1 MLRFAS
7 EVCADLHELT
17 RREWLV
23 ANGIG
28 GYASSTLCFLNTRRY
43 HGMLVAALQP
53 PVARTVLVAK
63 CEETVR
69 TSAGVAEL
77 GCNAYPK
84 VVYPDGYEYLQDVRL
99 ELGVPSFSYRVLG
112 GTLLKTVAMVQGQN
126 TTLVRYMWDGPA
138 GAELLVHPLITCRD
152 YHWLK
157 RFDPWLS
164 REWAPHAGGAWY
176 QPYELGP
183 RIYVSATEGT
193 YCHDPVW
200 YYNFQY
206 EQERQRGL
214 EFEED
219 LYRPGELA
227 LPLAS
232 GEPAYL
238 VLSTE
243 PRRAEEAPALFD
255 AEMAR
260 RHAVLRRCP
269 MAGHRAEVD
278 ELILA
283 ADSFLVRRGSGL
295 GSILAGYHW
304 FGDWGRDTMIALP
317 GLTLTTGRAEDA
329 RQILLTYAEFVDQ
342 GMLPNRFP
350 DSGEAPDYNTV
361 DATLWYFVALHYYVE
376 ATGDL
381 DTARRLLPV
390 LMEIIRAHVRGTRY
404 GIGVDSDGLLAAG
417 DERTQLT
424 WMDAKVDDWVVTPR
438 NGKPVEI
445 NALWYN
451 ALRITADLAG
461 RLAMPA
467 QAREAAEHAERAA
480 ASFVPAFHDAAAGY
494 LADRVV
500 DGVRDQTL
508 RPNQLLAAS
517 LPYKLIDAER
527 TRQMLDRI
535 DRGLLTPHGLRT
547 LAPSEPGYR
556 GIYLGDRWARDGAY
570 HQGTAWAWLIGP
582 YVDAWLYAHAGEP
595 GAERAALGLL
605 DPLRRQVYDAG
616 VGSLSEIYDGAAPHE
631 PRGCISQAWSV
642 GEALRILGRLLPANA
657 PAGRPS
663 GS

>member
-1 MLRFAS
+1 MLRFDS

-23 ANGIG
+23 GNGIG
-28 GYASSTLCFLNTRRY
+28 GYASSTLCCLNTRRY

-53 PVARTVLVAK
+53 PVGRTVLVSK
-63 CEETVR
+63 CEETLR
-69 TSAGVAEL
+69 TPSGVAEL
-77 GCNAYPK
+77 GCNAYPR
-84 VVYPDGYEYLQDVRL
+84 VVHPDGYEYLQEVQL
-99 ELGVPSFSYRVLG
+99 ELGVPAFGYRALG
-112 GTLLKTVAMVQGQN
+112 GTLLKTVAMVHGQN
-126 TTLVRYMWDGPA
+126 TTLVRYLWEGPT
-138 GAELLVHPLITCRD
+138 GAELLVQPLITCRD

-164 REWAPHAGGAWY
+164 REWAAHAGGAWF

-183 RIYVSATEGT
+183 RIYLSATGGSYRHE
-193 YCHDPVW
+193 PVW
-200 YYNFQY
+200 YYNFQF
-206 EQERQRGL
+206 EQERERGL
-214 EFEED
+214 ECEED
-219 LYRPGELA
+219 LYRPGELS

-232 GEPAYL
+232 GKPAYL
-238 VLSTE
+238 VVSTE
-243 PRRAEEAPALFD
+243 PCGAEEAPALFE
-255 AEMAR
+255 AERAR
-260 RHAVLRRCP
+260 RRAMLQRCSL
-269 MAGHRAEVD
+269 AGRRAEVD

-317 GLTLTTGRAEDA
+317 GVTLTTGRAEDA

-361 DATLWYFVALHYYVE
+361 DATLWYFVALHHYVE
-376 ATGDL
+376 ATRDL
-381 DTARRLLPV
+381 ETARQLLPV

-404 GIGVDSDGLLAAG
+404 GIGMDSDGLLAAG
-417 DERTQLT
+417 DDRTQLT

-451 ALRITADLAG
+451 ALRITADLAT
-461 RLAMPA
+461 RLTMPA
-467 QAREAAEHAERAA
+467 EAREVTEHADRAA
-480 ASFVPAFHDAAAGY
+480 ASFVPAFLDTGAGY

-500 DGVRDQTL
+500 DGVRDLSL

-517 LPYKLIDAER
+517 LPYKLVSVAQAC
-527 TRQMLDRI
+527 QMLERI
-535 DRGLLTPHGLRT
+535 DCGLLTPHGLRT
-547 LAPSEPGYR
+547 LAPTEPGYR
-556 GIYLGDRWARDGAY
+556 GVYVGDRWARDGAY
-570 HQGTAWAWLIGP
+570 HQGIAWAWLIGP
-582 YVDAWLYAHAGEP
+582 YVDAWLYAHEDEP
-595 GAERAALGLL
+595 GAEVAALEILEPLL
-605 DPLRRQVYDAG
+605 RQVYDAG

-631 PRGCISQAWSV
+631 PRGCVSQAWSV
-642 GEALRILGRLLPANA
+642 GEVLRVLGRLLPANA
-657 PAGRPS
+657 AAGRPS
-663 GS
+663 GP